1 MVTLREL
8 INEKL
13 GIRTRSDDQ
22 TGTGV
27 TSTTDAIV
35 LRDDGARVALLFINL
50 GSTAI
55 HIRPRR
61 PATTTIGIR
70 LAPNGGFAS
79 MNWETDFT
87 LVGLEWHAVAASLT
101 PELYVLQELIEPG
114 IGGAV

>member
-8 INEKL
+8 INVKL
-13 GIRTRSDDQ
+13 GIRTRSDDV
-22 TGTGV
+22 TGSGA

-35 LRDDGARVALLFINL
+35 LRDDGARVAVLFMNL

-61 PATTTIGIR
+61 AASTTIGIR

-79 MNWETDFT
+79 LNWEADFT
-87 LVGLEWHAVAASLT
+87 LVGLEWHAIAASLT
-101 PELYVLQELIEPG
+101 PELYILQELIEPG
-114 IGGAV
+114 QGEA